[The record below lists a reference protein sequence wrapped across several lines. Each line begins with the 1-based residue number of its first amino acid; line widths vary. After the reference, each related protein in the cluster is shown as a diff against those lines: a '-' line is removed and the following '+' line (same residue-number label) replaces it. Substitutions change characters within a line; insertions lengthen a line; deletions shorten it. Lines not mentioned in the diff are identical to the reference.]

1 MARGK
6 SMGLAYGAFGLE
18 FLGGILFLVTAA
30 FFIGAGYSSALGAWN
45 TGIASIW
52 LPFIYPAAILAAI
65 SVFLISFMNLVGWG
79 RRVSGMTTKL
89 AWIAAATLIVLTAGT
104 TSMWFAI
111 IGFILT
117 LIGSGVSMGE
127 KA

>member
-1 MARGK
+1 MAKK

-30 FFIGAGYSSALGAWN
+30 FFIGSGYSSALGAWN
-45 TGIASIW
+45 TGYASLW

-65 SVFLISFMNLVGWG
+65 SVFLISFMNLAGLG
-79 RRVSGMTTKL
+79 GKVSGATTKL
-89 AWIAAATLIVLTAGT
+89 AWVAAATLILLTAGT
-104 TSMWFAI
+104 TAMWFAI
-111 IGFILT
+111 IGFILSI
-117 LIGSGVSMGE
+117 IGSGLSMGE